1 MKNKYYR
8 EVESNRELRL
18 EKRKLKRENSIL
30 KEELEIV
37 NKKVEE
43 YSLLLMEALKKGDRK
58 WQ

>member
-30 KEELEIV
+30 KEELEIA
-37 NKKVEE
+37 NKKAEE
-43 YSLLLMEALKKGDRK
+43 FGLLLMEALKKGDKK